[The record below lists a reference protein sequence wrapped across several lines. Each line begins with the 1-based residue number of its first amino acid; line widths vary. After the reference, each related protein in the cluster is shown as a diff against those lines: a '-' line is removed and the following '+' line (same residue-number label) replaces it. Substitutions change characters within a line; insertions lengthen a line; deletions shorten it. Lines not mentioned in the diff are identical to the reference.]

1 MNLPR
6 FAFSFALPAA
16 LLTMLFSCSSPPKPQ
31 TTAKTEEPKAATPPV
46 YFKVDEATAST
57 ITGKVTFKGKRPPL
71 KELDLTED
79 PECAK
84 LHRKP
89 VYDQSLVVSRD
100 GHLANAFVYIK
111 SGLQGKKFEPPAT
124 PVTIDQKGCMFQPR
138 VLGIETEQELKV
150 TNSDPVTH
158 NIHPRAEVNREWNHS
173 QAGGAPPIERRFLKQ
188 EVMIRVKCN
197 IHSWMHAWIG
207 VVDNPYFAVTGTD
220 GSFVLKN
227 VPPGDYTIGVWQER
241 LGTEEQHVTVAPSSK
256 QDLSFA
262 FKDQS

>member
-1 MNLPR
+1 MHSSRLVFP
-6 FAFSFALPAA
+6 FALSLA
-16 LLTMLFSCSSPPKPQ
+16 LFTIAPGCSNPPPK
-31 TTAKTEEPKAATPPV
+31 TTAKAEEPKQNAPPT
-46 YFKVDEATAST
+46 YFKVDEKTAST
-57 ITGKVTFKGKRPPL
+57 ITGKVTFTGKRPAL
-71 KELDLTED
+71 KQLDLTED

-89 VYDQSLVVSRD
+89 VYDQSLVVSKD
-100 GHLANAFVYIK
+100 GRLENAFVYIK
-111 SGLQGKKFEPPAT
+111 SGLDGKKFEPPST
-124 PVTIDQKGCMFQPR
+124 PVTIDQKGCMFEPR
-138 VLGIETEQELKV
+138 VLGIQTGQELKV

-173 QAGGAPPIERRFLKQ
+173 QAGGDPPIERRFTKQ

-207 VVDNPYFAVTGTD
+207 VVDNPYFAVTGAD
-220 GSFVLKN
+220 GSFVLKD
-227 VPPGDYTIGVWQER
+227 VPPGDYTVEVWQER
-241 LGTEEQHVTVAPSSK
+241 LGTQEQHVTVAAASK

>member
-1 MNLPR
+1 MRSSKP
-6 FAFSFALPAA
+6 ASSFAL
-16 LLTMLFSCSSPPKPQ
+16 LLAILTLASSCSNPAPKTSAQAEASKPSAPPS
-31 TTAKTEEPKAATPPV
+31 
-46 YFKVDEATAST
+46 YFKVDQATSAT
-57 ITGKVTFKGKRPPL
+57 VTGKVTFKGKRPAL

-84 LHRKP
+84 LHHKP
-89 VYDQSLVVSRD
+89 VYDESLVANRS
-100 GHLANAFVYIK
+100 GQLANAFVYIK
-111 SGLQGKKFEPPAT
+111 GGLEGKQFEPPAT
-124 PVTIDQKGCMFQPR
+124 PVTIDQKGCMFEPR
-138 VLGIETEQELKV
+138 VLGIQTGQELKV

-173 QAGGAPPIERRFLKQ
+173 QAGGAPPIERRFTKQ

-241 LGTEEQHVTVAPSSK
+241 LGTQEQHVTVAASSK
-256 QDLSFA
+256 QNLNFE

>member
-1 MNLPR
+1 MNSHR
-6 FAFSFALPAA
+6 FVLSLAIPMA
-16 LLTMLFSCSSPPKPQ
+16 LFSVAPSCSNPPKTTTARTEASKPSPPPD
-31 TTAKTEEPKAATPPV
+31 
-46 YFKVDEATAST
+46 YFKVDEQTAST
-57 ITGKVTFKGKRPPL
+57 ITGKVSFKGKRPAL

-84 LHRKP
+84 LHHKP
-89 VYDQSLVVSRD
+89 VYDESLVVSRD

-111 SGLQGKKFEPPAT
+111 SGLDGKKFEPPST
-124 PVTIDQKGCMFQPR
+124 PVTIDQKGCMFEPR
-138 VLGIETEQELKV
+138 VLGIETGQELKV
-150 TNSDPVTH
+150 TNSDSVTH

-207 VVDNPYFAVTGTD
+207 VVDNPYFAVTGKD

-227 VPPGDYTIGVWQER
+227 LPPGDYTVEVWQER
-241 LGTEEQHVTVAPSSK
+241 LGTQEQHVTISASSK
-256 QDLSFA
+256 QNLNFE

>member
-1 MNLPR
+1 MNSHRL
-6 FAFSFALPAA
+6 AFSCALAVG
-16 LLTMLFSCSSPPKPQ
+16 LFTVASSCSNPPPK
-31 TTAKTEEPKAATPPV
+31 TAAKAEAAKPSAPPV
-46 YFKVDEATAST
+46 YFKVDPATAST
-57 ITGKVTFKGKRPPL
+57 ITGKVTFKGKRPAL

-84 LHRKP
+84 LHKKP
-89 VYDQSLVVSRD
+89 VYDESLVVSRS
-100 GHLANAFVYIK
+100 GQLANAFVYVK
-111 SGLQGKKFEPPAT
+111 AGLDGKQFEPPST
-124 PVTIDQKGCMFQPR
+124 PVTIDQRGCMFHPR
-138 VLGIETEQELKV
+138 VLGIETGQELKV

-173 QAGGAPPIERRFLKQ
+173 QAGGAPPIERRFTKQ

-241 LGTEEQHVTVAPSSK
+241 LGTQEQHVTVPASSK
-256 QDLSFA
+256 QNLNFE
-262 FKDQS
+262 FKEQS